1 MQILTDQEFLYR
13 NSPIGDGTGTI
24 TKIKGNSL
32 VFNQLVYLIN
42 YSGTVSQ
49 IAITQNRSDGRF
61 IATGTASGSFN
72 QNLATHISVVKDHIY
87 LLTSFHQVRPVVSG
101 SGQISLQIYSP
112 SNSAAFQYNIFERDT
127 NNYIFI
133 KSSVTANDVVLRN
146 RFQSGNTYSID
157 YYPQLFDLSQIFGQ
171 TIANQVY
178 TMEQTESGSGL
189 AYFNEN
195 FKDYY
200 PLDYYEC
207 SSKNL
212 LSFDVPY
219 RPSNISSMTFDV
231 TKAVRVH
238 NGTSYEWS
246 FDSFTNATSWRV
258 ALTCFDTNGNR
269 IYTGSDISS
278 VSGLTS
284 LPANASSSYYL
295 NGSNNTSLAH
305 GFVSNFDGYIMP
317 FFMLGDTSA
326 SSVMNN
332 ANIHSLN
339 SGDFNILLSFNGT
352 DLKTQSEDESQSDTL
367 TLPISTYF
375 PTGMKSAGDVY
386 DELTPSKAYTR
397 IGSYTFTGN
406 ENFSSQSVGRV
417 YMTTYIPIQAPS
429 NRSTPANII
438 CNNFTTID
446 DNHIESN
453 SGQISF
459 WNGQIG
465 FCLEKSTSSGSVADL
480 KAYLQSHTTTIYYEM
495 VDANKTEQDISPEL
509 DLSFTTYR
517 NGTEQILPVN
527 TSIPTIAPII
537 CDIEYRGYVSVIT
550 STNPSGVGSV
560 WQSADIITEGGSVS
574 VRARDEAGYRF
585 SHWSNG
591 DTTNPTTIS
600 NIQSDIT
607 ITAYYTLL
615 ANDSINHQFRAY
627 IKDKMAINTL
637 PKAFIDVESFVIRR
651 DLLTSTKSEI
661 NAYEMPT
668 NINEGDIIVV
678 YDSKGHVLYHGVIDQ
693 ISDTKLNCNQIQN
706 FYEGTWV
713 CDNYPTTSIEAEIS
727 YLLGQYANGY
737 QKDSTWQDQLI
748 YQELAP
754 LKITTGSTT
763 VGYLESFEAN
773 TTMDFE
779 EFIYS
784 LYSKYNLVF
793 DFTIP
798 YNSWNIGD
806 NDGKVEIRKPSQT
819 TILIGDNTDVIQNIS
834 PTTEIEQTNKLI
846 VYASDGTYRTTYV
859 YKSGSGIVIEPNTQ
873 IGRLAKVN
881 TAVVFSDDLLD
892 DIKEANITAEMFNHK
907 VTFDIEEKN
916 NLYDFWSWE
925 LGQPIKIWQG
935 NNYFDSVFT
944 GYEITCNNGEE
955 IGLIKVICGKV
966 RTKLTSLL
974 KMGVAK

>member
-1 MQILTDQEFLYR
+1 MIYTDQEFLYR

-24 TKIKGNSL
+24 LKIKGNSL

-61 IATGTASGSFN
+61 VATGTASGSFN
-72 QNLATHISVVKDHIY
+72 QNLATHISVIKDHIY

-178 TMEQTESGSGL
+178 TMEQSESGSGL
-189 AYFNEN
+189 VYFNEN

-207 SSKNL
+207 TSPNL
-212 LSFDVPY
+212 LSFSVPY
-219 RPSNISSMTFDV
+219 RPSNISSMTFDI

-238 NGTSYEWS
+238 SGTSYEWT

-258 ALTCFDTNGNR
+258 ALTCFDTSGNR

-375 PTGMKSAGDVY
+375 PTGMKSAGSVY

-417 YMTTYIPIQAPS
+417 YMTTYVPIQAPS
-429 NRSTPANII
+429 NRSTPANMI
-438 CNNFTTID
+438 CNNFSVVD

-453 SGQISF
+453 SLQISF

-480 KAYLQSHTTTIYYEM
+480 KAYLQSNSTTIYYEM
-495 VDANKTEQDISPEL
+495 VDANKTEVDISPSLEL
-509 DLSFTTYR
+509 TYTTYR

-527 TSIPTIAPII
+527 TSVPTIAPII
-537 CDIEYRGYVSVIT
+537 CDIEYLPIEWIAPIYDRT
-550 STNPSGVGSV
+550 
-560 WQSADIITEGGSVS
+560 QEDIINKT
-574 VRARDEAGYRF
+574 
-585 SHWSNG
+585 
-591 DTTNPTTIS
+591 
-600 NIQSDIT
+600 
-607 ITAYYTLL
+607 
-615 ANDSINHQFRAY
+615 
-627 IKDKMAINTL
+627 
-637 PKAFIDVESFVIRR
+637 PKA
-651 DLLTSTKSEI
+651 
-661 NAYEMPT
+661 
-668 NINEGDIIVV
+668 
-678 YDSKGHVLYHGVIDQ
+678 
-693 ISDTKLNCNQIQN
+693 
-706 FYEGTWV
+706 
-713 CDNYPTTSIEAEIS
+713 
-727 YLLGQYANGY
+727 YL
-737 QKDSTWQDQLI
+737 
-748 YQELAP
+748 
-754 LKITTGSTT
+754 
-763 VGYLESFEAN
+763 
-773 TTMDFE
+773 
-779 EFIYS
+779 
-784 LYSKYNLVF
+784 
-793 DFTIP
+793 
-798 YNSWNIGD
+798 NIGD
-806 NDGKVEIRKPSQT
+806 MNRIQNDIKFLSAYYNISVLPKTWAYTDIPTVEAFS
-819 TILIGDNTDVIQNIS
+819 TILTYLNNIKNKVADSPNLPSNPILTFEQINQIEYFLNFVYEYYRQRIQIIS
-834 PTTEIEQTNKLI
+834 QP
-846 VYASDGTYRTTYV
+846 VSGCYRA
-859 YKSGSGIVIEPNTQ
+859 GEPN
-873 IGRLAKVN
+873 
-881 TAVVFSDDLLD
+881 LL
-892 DIKEANITAEMFNHK
+892 IA
-907 VTFDIEEKN
+907 
-916 NLYDFWSWE
+916 
-925 LGQPIKIWQG
+925 
-935 NNYFDSVFT
+935 
-944 GYEITCNNGEE
+944 
-955 IGLIKVICGKV
+955 
-966 RTKLTSLL
+966 
-974 KMGVAK
+974 